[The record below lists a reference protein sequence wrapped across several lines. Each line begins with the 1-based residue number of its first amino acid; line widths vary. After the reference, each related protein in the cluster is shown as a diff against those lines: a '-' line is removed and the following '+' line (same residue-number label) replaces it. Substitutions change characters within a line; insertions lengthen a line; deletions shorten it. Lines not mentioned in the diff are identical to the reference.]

1 MDDLRLAFRT
11 LRRAP
16 AYALT
21 VILTLALG
29 IGGATAVYSVL
40 HSVILRPLPYAP
52 ADRVMLPG
60 RARLGRQHPA
70 SVVSHLPGLDH
81 RHRRVRGDG
90 LRARAQHR
98 DEDRR
103 GRRSGWSA
111 RSCRTGSSGCFPSRP
126 PSAARS
132 SRPTTRLGRRSSSVL
147 SWRLWQRGFGGDRA
161 ALGRSVTLGD
171 RAYTVVGVMPAGFAY
186 PTWADFYAPI
196 AAIRSTDAALGQ
208 RGLHVDSRV
217 DRPAP
222 GGSGLGRRPAG
233 AFRGRRTPRRGLP
246 GGERRLARRGTAPG
260 RVRSPG

>member
-16 AYALT
+16 AYTLT

-52 ADRVMLPG
+52 ADRVMLLAERDSP
-60 RARLGRQHPA
+60 PIFA
-70 SVVSHLPGLDH
+70 S
-81 RHRRVRGDG
+81 RRIPPFRTGPPVPTRS
-90 LRARAQHR
+90 RRWRSARAQHR

-103 GRRSGWSA
+103 GGAAAGRHIRIGRVLPGAPRAGRRRPRA
-111 RSCRTGSSGCFPSRP
+111 RAGRLRAWG
-126 PSAARS
+126 AAR
-132 SRPTTRLGRRSSSVL
+132 RRALVA
-147 SWRLWQRGFGGDRA
+147 LWQRGFGGDRA

-171 RAYTVVGVMPAGFAY
+171 RAYTIVGVMPAGFAY

-217 DRPAP
+217 V
-222 GGSGLGRRPAG
+222 GRLRAG
-233 AFRGRRTPRRGLP
+233 VDSAAGQRALSAVAAHLAEVVP